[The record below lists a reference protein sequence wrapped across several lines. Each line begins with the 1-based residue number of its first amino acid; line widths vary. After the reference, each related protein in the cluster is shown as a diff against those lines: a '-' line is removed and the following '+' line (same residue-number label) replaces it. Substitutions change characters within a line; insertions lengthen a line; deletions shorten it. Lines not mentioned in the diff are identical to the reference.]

1 MADEVQLDALQPEN
15 PAVADV
21 GTVAA
26 QDTVAAPEKT
36 VTISEERLNDLIR
49 AAVVAATSQ
58 QEEPEPSDSDD
69 SPDQLDDTT
78 PKLPEISSAL
88 ASSIV
93 KRLKEPMEA
102 ALLETK
108 RERYVGVPSNLH
120 TSLRATRVTKEVWSS
135 MTIPSKKND
144 SK

>member
-15 PAVADV
+15 PAADV
-21 GTVAA
+21 GTAAA
-26 QDTVAAPEKT
+26 QDAAASEKT

-49 AAVVAATSQ
+49 AAVVAATAQ

-69 SPDQLDDTT
+69 SPDQLDDTK

-108 RERYVGVPSNLH
+108 RERYVGVPSNHH
-120 TSLRATRVTKEVWSS
+120 TSLRETRVNKEVWSS

>member
-1 MADEVQLDALQPEN
+1 MADEVQLDALQPDN

-21 GTVAA
+21 GTAAA
-26 QDTVAAPEKT
+26 QDTVASEKT

-49 AAVVAATSQ
+49 AAVVAATAQ

-120 TSLRATRVTKEVWSS
+120 SSLRETRVNKEVWSS